1 MITNLFSSF
10 DPRSRTFHLPL
21 NWISTF
27 LGLMF
32 IPYLYWIIPSR
43 WSFLYSKLIFLLHK
57 ELKILLSNNNKGTT
71 LLFVSLFRFIIFNNL
86 LGLVPYVFTSSRH
99 LVITLGLALPLW
111 LRFILYGWINHI
123 NHIFA
128 HIVPLRTP
136 TVLIPFIVIIETIRN
151 VIRPGTLAVRLAAN
165 IIAGHLLLTLLGNS
179 GPGISSSNVLI
190 SILLF
195 IQVLLLLLEL
205 AVAIIQSYVFSVLRT
220 LYASEVN

>member
-1 MITNLFSSF
+1 MDIQFKGKWNVL
-10 DPRSRTFHLPL
+10 D
-21 NWISTF
+21 
-27 LGLMF
+27 LG
-32 IPYLYWIIPSR
+32 
-43 WSFLYSKLIFLLHK
+43 SKLIFLLHK